1 MIAHRMMGAAD
12 APVVLYLHG
21 LGIAGWCWE
30 PVAEA
35 LPDFA
40 ALMPDFPGHGGSASI
55 PWVSIADT
63 AVSMGALVDT
73 LPVDRPVHVT
83 GHSLGAYV
91 GAVLIASRP
100 QRFRSAVLS
109 GFHVGEI
116 GSKLLLKLAYAANGL
131 VFRVPPLL
139 RRFARMFGEGAS
151 AERFVDGARLI
162 GAGTIR
168 RAGMQVVDFQSPFG
182 PGGLRIPTL
191 AIAADGEPDAI
202 RTTPAALEREFDSVR
217 GVLLEGRDH
226 LWPIKEP
233 ALYADLLGTH
243 IRAHP

>member
-1 MIAHRMMGAAD
+1 MIAHRMTGASD

-30 PVAEA
+30 PIAEK

-63 AVSMGALVDT
+63 AARVGALVDS
-73 LPVDRPVHVT
+73 LPGDRPVHVT

-91 GAVLIASRP
+91 GTVLIASRP

-116 GSKLLLKLAYAANGL
+116 GSKLMLKLAYAANGV
-131 VFRVPPLL
+131 VFRIPPLL
-139 RRFARMFGEGAS
+139 RRFARMFGDGAMAARFVEGAK
-151 AERFVDGARLI
+151 LI

-168 RAGMQVVDFQSPFG
+168 RAGMQVVDFLSPFG
-182 PGGLRIPTL
+182 
-191 AIAADGEPDAI
+191 
-202 RTTPAALEREFDSVR
+202 
-217 GVLLEGRDH
+217 
-226 LWPIKEP
+226 
-233 ALYADLLGTH
+233 
-243 IRAHP
+243 